1 MGHERGLAAGWPA
14 RPARSRRVMGDE
26 SSLLDRHARRML
38 LVSALFFGLLLLW
51 AAHAPLDVTTQAQ
64 GVVMPSSRVKS
75 IQHLE
80 GGIVQEILVREGETV
95 RRDQPLLRLD
105 PLRSNADFE
114 ELKRRLMG
122 LLAEM
127 GRLSAEVEEHDAPVF
142 DPEVVE
148 ADPER
153 VKTELATFQAR
164 RERFAHELST
174 LKSSVSQR
182 EQELV
187 ENRIRLESNQK
198 ILATVIDQVEIS
210 QKMMEGKLTSRMTHL
225 ELVRQQRN
233 IEGQIAADK
242 AAQPRLN
249 AALKE
254 SRERA
259 DSLRANFL
267 ESARKDL
274 TLARQN
280 YDEQS
285 QRLKKFRQAQDLT
298 ILRSPVEGIVK
309 SMAVATEGGVI
320 GPGQT
325 VMEIVPVEDRLI
337 IDARLPVQDIGYVHA
352 GQKVWVALN
361 SQDAVLFGRIAGAVE
376 GVSPDALV
384 TSEGKTFYRIRIV
397 TDRNRFEAKEQ
408 SYALYPGVQVVC
420 MILIGSRTVLDY
432 LLTPW
437 LRSLQATFQER

>member
-1 MGHERGLAAGWPA
+1 MSADPEALIRHT
-14 RPARSRRVMGDE
+14 RR
-26 SSLLDRHARRML
+26 LFYA
-38 LVSALFFGLLLLW
+38 SALFFGALLVW

-64 GVVMPSSRVKS
+64 GVVMPSSRIKS

-80 GGIVQEILVREGETV
+80 GGIVQEILVKEGETV
-95 RRDQPLLRLD
+95 ARNQPLLRLD
-105 PLRSNADFE
+105 PIRSTADFD
-114 ELKRRLMG
+114 ELKRRQWG

-127 GRLSAEVEEHDAPVF
+127 GRLTAEVEERDAPHF
-142 DPEVVE
+142 DPELVRGS
-148 ADPER
+148 PELVR
-153 VKTELATFQAR
+153 AETATFQTR
-164 RERFAHELST
+164 HERFQHELST
-174 LKSSVSQR
+174 LKSAVIQR
-182 EQELV
+182 EQEVV
-187 ENRIRLESNQK
+187 ENRIRLEHNQK

-210 QKMMEGKLTSRMTHL
+210 QKMMEGKLTSRLNHL
-225 ELVRQQRN
+225 DLVRQQRN
-233 IEGQIAADK
+233 VEGQIAADK

-254 SRERA
+254 ARERT

-267 ESARKDL
+267 EAARKEL
-274 TLARQN
+274 TKARQD
-280 YDEQS
+280 YEEAT
-285 QRLKKFRQAQDLT
+285 QRLKKLQQTQDLT

-309 SMAVATEGGVI
+309 SIAVATEGGVI

-352 GQKVWVALN
+352 GQQVWVTLN
-361 SQDAVLFGRIAGAVE
+361 SQDAVLFGRIAGTVE
-376 GVSPDALV
+376 GVSPDAVV
-384 TSEGKTFYRIRIV
+384 TQEGKTFYRIRIV
-397 TDRNRFEAKEQ
+397 TARNRFEAVEQ

-420 MILIGSRTVLDY
+420 MILIGSRTVLEY